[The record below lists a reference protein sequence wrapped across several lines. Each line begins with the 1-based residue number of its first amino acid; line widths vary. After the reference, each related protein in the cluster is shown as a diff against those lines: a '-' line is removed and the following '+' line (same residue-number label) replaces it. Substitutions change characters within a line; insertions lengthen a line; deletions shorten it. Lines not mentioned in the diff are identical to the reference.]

1 MAETKQVKSFGEL
14 ACKFFWFHQATAGT
28 QIVLDELEHHT
39 KCVYSLAGV
48 TSQNKFNSETLF
60 WFFFVTFRD
69 RWTWFPMNE
78 PE

>member
-48 TSQNKFNSETLF
+48 TSKNNSIVKPYF
-60 WFFFVTFRD
+60 GFFLLLLEID
-69 RWTWFPMNE
+69 GHGSQ
-78 PE
+78 